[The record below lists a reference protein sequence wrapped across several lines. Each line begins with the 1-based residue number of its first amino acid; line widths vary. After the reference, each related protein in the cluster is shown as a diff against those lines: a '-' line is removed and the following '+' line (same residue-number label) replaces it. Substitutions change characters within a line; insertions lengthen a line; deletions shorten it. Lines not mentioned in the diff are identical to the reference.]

1 MVETEVLRAE
11 VPRFSAV
18 SVPHGAK
25 LPAVCGIPA
34 VLCREMVAIQI
45 VSLLFSLF
53 FIARA
58 LNVSISVLFR
68 VPRGS

>member
-1 MVETEVLRAE
+1 MVETEVPVPE

-18 SVPHGAK
+18 SVPHGSQ
-25 LPAVCGIPA
+25 LPPVGPIPA
-34 VLCREMVAIQI
+34 VNDREMVAVQL

-58 LNVSISVLFR
+58 LSYSISFPF
-68 VPRGS
+68 PRGS

>member
-18 SVPHGAK
+18 SVPHGPQ
-25 LPAVCGIPA
+25 LSAVGRIPA
-34 VLCREMVAIQI
+34 VLSREMVAIQI

-58 LNVSISVLFR
+58 LNVSISVKR
-68 VPRGS
+68 R